1 VIDDSAQTCGP
12 HPGPHPSTGL
22 MFPSAARNLE
32 VRYKCTNIMHP
43 GYILYNHVVI
53 IIEPVGYSYKS
64 SYVSL
69 SMHLGYMWGGCIYYL
84 YGSVHM
90 CGDLLYCLYGSVYVC
105 ELEYVDSR
113 YWG

>member
-1 VIDDSAQTCGP
+1 MSC
-12 HPGPHPSTGL
+12 L
-22 MFPSAARNLE
+22 FCKLE

-43 GYILYNHVVI
+43 GYILYNLVVI

-69 SMHLGYMWGGCIYYL
+69 SMHIGYMWGGGGGVYTIFMGVYTCVGTY
-84 YGSVHM
+84 
-90 CGDLLYCLYGSVYVC
+90 LYCLYGSVYVC